1 MARDSLV
8 VSATVSVAIGKTPAE
23 LFALWRDLAI
33 AACILTHVDAVQRV
47 GETFSETSWRWR
59 LAPAGA
65 DLVTTVEVTEQVEN
79 ERIAWR
85 SAPGA
90 RVEASGAVEL
100 VSTVEGTTRL
110 TLALSYDGR
119 DETTRRALRDALG
132 EDVGAQIARDLQRF
146 RDQLETGRPA
156 VKDVVQE
163 ASEESFP
170 ASDPPS
176 WTAR

>member
-1 MARDSLV
+1 V
-8 VSATVSVAIGKTPAE
+8 VSAAVSVAIGKTPAE
-23 LFALWRDLAI
+23 LFALWRDLGI
-33 AACILTHVDAVQRV
+33 AACVLTHVDAVQR
-47 GETFSETSWRWR
+47 GADKRWRWR
-59 LAPAGA
+59 LAPPGA
-65 DLVTTVEVTEQVEN
+65 DLVALVEVTEEIEN

-85 SAPGA
+85 STPDSSLE
-90 RVEASGAVEL
+90 VSGAVDL

-110 TLALSYDGR
+110 TLALSYDAKDAAAG
-119 DETTRRALRDALG
+119 RALRDALG
-132 EDVGAQIARDLQRF
+132 DDMGSQVARDLQRL
-146 RDQLETGRPA
+146 RDQLETGRLP